1 MENDKNHFKE
11 RMKLYKKVTEILHN
25 NKVSIDAA
33 LDEYDSPLRIGSIW
47 SFPNN
52 SFKSDL

>member
-1 MENDKNHFKE
+1 METHKNHFKE

-25 NKVSIDAA
+25 KVSIDAA
-33 LDEYDSPLRIGSIW
+33 LDEFESLRIGTDSFW

>member
-1 MENDKNHFKE
+1 METDQNHFKE

-25 NKVSIDAA
+25 QVSIDSA
-33 LDEYDSPLRIGSIW
+33 LNEFKSLRIGSSIW
-47 SFPNN
+47 SYPKN